1 MNKCGLFTVVL
12 QPSPCLKVISSRS
25 AGLPKLFLG
34 KLGKLRPPGGYPVP
48 SVVSLEEGGVGNG
61 RKIHFMINLHRPFEA
76 RLGFE
81 LATLDSAVNSDC
93 AMELSG

>member
-25 AGLPKLFLG
+25 AGLPKLF
-34 KLGKLRPPGGYPVP
+34 LGKLRPPGGYPVP